1 MARVSGADRSRRA
14 QTIGTMTIGQNLGET
29 LGPMFGGF
37 LWSTYGVAVM
47 LIVRAAVALSAE
59 LYAIFLV
66 NPRITSAGAVT
77 DSSGAVRPFEEHGS

>member
-1 MARVSGADRSRRA
+1 
-14 QTIGTMTIGQNLGET
+14 MTIGQNLGET

-47 LIVRAAVALSAE
+47 LIVRAAVALTAE

-66 NPRITSAGAVT
+66 DPHITPAGAVT
-77 DSSGAVRPFEEHGS
+77 DKPAA